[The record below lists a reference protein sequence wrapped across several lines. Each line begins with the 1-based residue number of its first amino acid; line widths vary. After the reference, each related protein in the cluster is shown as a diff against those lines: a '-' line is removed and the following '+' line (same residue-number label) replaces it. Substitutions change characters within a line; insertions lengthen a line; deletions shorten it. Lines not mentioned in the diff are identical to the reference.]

1 MSKPTIDLMNQKFIL
16 QLNAALAME
25 NAGIERLQTR
35 IGEVSL
41 PDAKQRLEHHLQE
54 SLEHQKILQ
63 QLVSNIGGTA
73 NTRKI
78 RITTSFLST
87 RL

>member
-35 IGEVSL
+35 ITEVSL

-54 SLEHQKILQ
+54 SLEHQKNL
-63 QLVSNIGGTA
+63 
-73 NTRKI
+73 
-78 RITTSFLST
+78 TTTYL
-87 RL
+87 

>member
-35 IGEVSL
+35 ITEVSL

-54 SLEHQKILQ
+54 SRTSK
-63 QLVSNIGGTA
+63 N
-73 NTRKI
+73 
-78 RITTSFLST
+78 ITTTCF
-87 RL
+87 

>member
-35 IGEVSL
+35 IGEVVYQML
-41 PDAKQRLEHHLQE
+41 NND
-54 SLEHQKILQ
+54 
-63 QLVSNIGGTA
+63 
-73 NTRKI
+73 
-78 RITTSFLST
+78 
-87 RL
+87 